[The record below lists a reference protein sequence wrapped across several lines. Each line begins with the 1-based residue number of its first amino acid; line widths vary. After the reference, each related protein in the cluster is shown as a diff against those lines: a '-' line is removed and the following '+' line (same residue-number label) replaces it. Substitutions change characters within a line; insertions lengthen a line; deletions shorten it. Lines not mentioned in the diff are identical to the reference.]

1 MSLLIV
7 RSATI
12 KVNEYIWYAM
22 IEGVS
27 DWSRNMQELI
37 RYQWMTVLQLHR

>member
-12 KVNEYIWYAM
+12 KVNEYIWYAKESL
-22 IEGVS
+22 IG
-27 DWSRNMQELI
+27 QE
-37 RYQWMTVLQLHR
+37 TFKN